1 MHKTTDRFWKC
12 FEKLP
17 LYIQSLAEDDFK
29 LLKNDPKH
37 PSLHF
42 KKVGKFW
49 STRVSMGYRALAY
62 KDGEDFI
69 WVWIGNHDEYMRI
82 IR

>member
-1 MHKTTDRFWKC
+1 MHRTTDRFWKC
-12 FEKLP
+12 FAKLP
-17 LYIQSLAEDDFK
+17 AHIQDLAKDNVE

-49 STRVSMGYRALAY
+49 SARVGLNYRALAFE
-62 KDGEDFI
+62 DGEDFI
-69 WVWIGNHDEYMRI
+69 WVWVGAHDEYMKMI
-82 IR
+82 K